1 VHIDFDKDLIIDYT
15 NTCLDA
21 SQLLSG
27 EIRRWFEKDN
37 AWGREFYFAD
47 QTTRRRFSIG
57 VKKEGR
63 GMNAR
68 LSIYSLEFSLRK
80 KLRNKYLQG
89 GPKDS
94 GNDFDVFTPVIS
106 GMCRRFP
113 FIRWFWLITFL
124 A

>member
-1 VHIDFDKDLIIDYT
+1 MHIDFDKDLIIDYT
-15 NTCLDA
+15 NTCLVA
-21 SQLLSG
+21 SPLLSG

-80 KLRNKYLQG
+80 NCEINIFRVGQKSECKA
-89 GPKDS
+89 S
-94 GNDFDVFTPVIS
+94 
-106 GMCRRFP
+106 
-113 FIRWFWLITFL
+113 
-124 A
+124 